1 MNENQF
7 ETVIIGGGQAGLAT
21 AYHLT
26 RRGLPF
32 VILDENDKVGAA
44 WRNRWDS
51 LKLFTPGRYSSLPG
65 MPCPVQS
72 RSFPGKDDI
81 SDYLQAYVDRFG
93 LPVRTGFKV
102 DRVSLDGDRY
112 TIETN
117 RGRISAYNVV
127 VATGAFHNP
136 RIPEFAD
143 KLDPD
148 IVQMHSSQYKTP
160 LQVREGPVLVVGA
173 GQSGA
178 EIALDMAGEH
188 KVWLSGRDTGEE
200 PTVSGTLADRLITP
214 IIVFAATK
222 VVNVANPIGRKFR
235 KHFFYKPHGIP
246 RAGGTKKRLLNAGV
260 EWVGRTT
267 GTSDGYPQLQ
277 DGRVMQVAN
286 VIWCTG
292 FRTDYS
298 WIDLPIFDEYGYPVH
313 KRGVV
318 SSHPGL
324 YFMGLPFQRTLSS
337 TLILGV
343 GKDAGYIA
351 NHIASKRAEKEVKYR
366 TSMRDSKVE
375 QTSKQ
380 L

>member
-1 MNENQF
+1 
-7 ETVIIGGGQAGLAT
+7 L
-21 AYHLT
+21 
-26 RRGLPF
+26 
-32 VILDENDKVGAA
+32 
-44 WRNRWDS
+44 
-51 LKLFTPGRYSSLPG
+51 
-65 MPCPVQS
+65 PCPVKP
-72 RSFPGKDDI
+72 RSLPGKDDI
-81 SDYLQAYVDRFG
+81 ADYLQTYVERFG
-93 LPVRTGFKV
+93 LPVKTGYKV
-102 DRVSLDGDRY
+102 NRVSFDGDCY

-117 RGRISAYNVV
+117 RGLMSAYNVV

-143 KLDPD
+143 TLDPD
-148 IVQMHSSQYKTP
+148 IVQMHSSQYKKP
-160 LQVREGPVLVVGA
+160 SQVRKGPVLVVGA

-178 EIALDMAGEH
+178 EIALDMAREH

-200 PTVSGTLADRLITP
+200 PTVPGTLADRLITP

-235 KHFFYKPHGIP
+235 KHFFYTQHGIP

-267 GTSDGYPQLQ
+267 GTSDGYPQLE
-277 DGRVMQVAN
+277 DGRVMKVAN
-286 VIWCTG
+286 VIWGTG

-324 YFMGLPFQRTLSS
+324 YLMGLPFQRTLSS

-351 NHIASKRAEKEVKYR
+351 DHIASKRAAKEVKLTRREEAAR
-366 TSMRDSKVE
+366 TIRAGA
-375 QTSKQ
+375 
-380 L
+380 

>member
-1 MNENQF
+1 M
-7 ETVIIGGGQAGLAT
+7 
-21 AYHLT
+21 
-26 RRGLPF
+26 
-32 VILDENDKVGAA
+32 
-44 WRNRWDS
+44 
-51 LKLFTPGRYSSLPG
+51 
-65 MPCPVQS
+65 
-72 RSFPGKDDI
+72 

-148 IVQMHSSQYKTP
+148 IVRMHSSQYKTP

-260 EWVGRTT
+260 QWVGRIT

>member
-26 RRGLPF
+26 RRRLPC

-44 WRNRWDS
+44 WRSRWDS

-65 MPCPVQS
+65 MPCPVQP
-72 RSFPGKDDI
+72 RSLPGKDDM
-81 SDYLQAYVDRFG
+81 SDYLQAYVDRFE

-102 DRVSLDGDRY
+102 KRVSSDGERY
-112 TIETN
+112 TIETD
-117 RGRISAYNVV
+117 GERISAYNVV

-136 RIPEFAD
+136 RVPEFAD
-143 KLDPD
+143 TLDPD
-148 IVQMHSSQYKTP
+148 IVQMHSSQYQTP
-160 LQVREGPVLVVGA
+160 SQVRNGPVLVVGA

-178 EIALDMAGEH
+178 EIALDMVREH

-200 PTVSGTLADRLITP
+200 PTLPGTLTDRLITP
-214 IIVFAATK
+214 IMVFAATK
-222 VVNVANPIGRKFR
+222 VINVANPLGRLLR
-235 KHFFYKPHGIP
+235 KRLFYPPRGIP
-246 RAGGTKKRLLNAGV
+246 RAGGTKKRLLNAEV

-267 GTSDGYPQLQ
+267 GTSDGYPQLE
-277 DGRVMQVAN
+277 DGRVMKVAN

-324 YFMGLPFQRTLSS
+324 YFMGLPFQRSLSS
-337 TLILGV
+337 ALIFGM
-343 GKDAGYIA
+343 GKDAGYIV
-351 NHIASKRAEKEVKYR
+351 NHIASKRAANEVKY
-366 TSMRDSKVE
+366 
-375 QTSKQ
+375 
-380 L
+380 